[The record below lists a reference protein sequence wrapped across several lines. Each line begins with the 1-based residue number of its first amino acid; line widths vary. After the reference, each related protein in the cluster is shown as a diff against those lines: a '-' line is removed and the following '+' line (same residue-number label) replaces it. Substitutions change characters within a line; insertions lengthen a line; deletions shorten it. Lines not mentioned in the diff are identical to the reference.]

1 MEDEAPMKL
10 ERPAKFGYLELRA
23 LMERRPFSIL
33 AWSSGL
39 LALTFVLYYGLQA
52 TTNPQLGVQ
61 FVQSEWP
68 PPSISP
74 YFYAKPITWFAYFSF
89 LYWTFGLEAKKAR
102 FLTLS
107 PQVRRF
113 LFIGTAVV
121 AFGAFYEIFFNFA
134 IWSAL
139 IAVTSPGCIP
149 PPCNPDYLANP
160 YPNIRTTLNLVFATK
175 VVTTVF
181 ALSVYSLWFLN
192 RVEKELDRNEAASD
206 VR

>member
-1 MEDEAPMKL
+1 MKL
-10 ERPAKFGYLELRA
+10 ERPTKFGYIELRA
-23 LMERRPFSIL
+23 RMERRPFSIL
-33 AWSSGL
+33 SWSSGL
-39 LALTFVLYYGLQA
+39 LALTFILYYGLQA
-52 TTNPQLGVQ
+52 TTNPQLGFQ

-89 LYWTFGLEAKKAR
+89 MYWTFGLEAKKAR

-107 PQVRRF
+107 PNVRRL

-139 IAVTSPGCIP
+139 ITVTCASSTPL
-149 PPCNPDYLANP
+149 CNPDNLANP
-160 YPNIRTTLNLVFATK
+160 FPSSRNTINLVFATK

-181 ALSVYSLWFLN
+181 ALSIYSLWFLN
-192 RVEKELDRNEAASD
+192 RVERELDIKEAASD
-206 VR
+206 IR

>member
-1 MEDEAPMKL
+1 MKPRMKL
-10 ERPAKFGYLELRA
+10 ERPTKLGYLELRA

-33 AWSSGL
+33 SWSSGL
-39 LALTFVLYYGLQA
+39 LALTFVLYYGLTA
-52 TTNPQLGVQ
+52 TTNPQLGFQ

-68 PPSISP
+68 PPGLSP

-89 LYWTFGLEAKKAR
+89 LYWTFGLEAKRAR

-107 PQVRRF
+107 PEVRRF

-139 IAVTSPGCIP
+139 IAVTSANCTPL
-149 PPCNPDYLANP
+149 PCNPDVLANP
-160 YPNIRTTLNLVFATK
+160 YPNTRTTLNLVFATK
-175 VVTTVF
+175 VVITVF
-181 ALSVYSLWFLN
+181 ALSIYSLWFLN
-192 RVEKELDRNEAASD
+192 RVEKDLDRKEAAS
-206 VR
+206 RSR

>member
-1 MEDEAPMKL
+1 MKL
-10 ERPAKFGYLELRA
+10 ERPTKFGYLELRA

-33 AWSSGL
+33 SWSSGL

-52 TTNPQLGVQ
+52 TTNPQLGFQ

-68 PPSISP
+68 PPGISP

-89 LYWTFGLEAKKAR
+89 MYWTFGLEAKKAR

-107 PQVRRF
+107 PEVRRL

-139 IAVTSPGCIP
+139 ITVTSANCTPL
-149 PPCNPDYLANP
+149 PCNPDALANP
-160 YPNIRTTLNLVFATK
+160 FPNSRNTINLVFATK

-181 ALSVYSLWFLN
+181 ALSIYSLWFLN
-192 RVEKELDRNEAASD
+192 RVERELDMKEAASGI
-206 VR
+206 R